1 MSETQPSCEIVWRAL
16 SERPAGDAGEAWPEW
31 VADHLGGCD
40 ACRDA
45 WDAER
50 AQVAAFRAATVPRTV
65 PAFERV
71 AGALDERQR
80 GQRRRAA
87 RLAWGLG
94 VAAMAGAVAAMV
106 LMTPAPVGLPTDGVG
121 IVDRAGLVSW
131 ARDGAWETMSDG
143 VTTLVGGDVLETGS
157 DGAVTLSR
165 PEVAEVEVGPGTRVA
180 LTSWTD
186 DVVEMRLE
194 RGALTSTVE
203 HRAAGQRFEIV
214 TPEARVVVVGTRFVT
229 HHEDGR
235 GTTVEGMSGVV
246 RVFRKDGSVAGEV
259 RAGERLQVPE
269 TQVAAGSAE
278 LRRLAAGAEA
288 QANAGAEAQA
298 NAGAEAQ
305 ANAEAEAQASAEAN
319 AGAEAQANAGAERRG
334 SGRDDRRPQANAGA
348 EAQANAGTE
357 RRGSGR
363 DDRGPQANEG
373 AERRGSGRDDR
384 GPQANAGAE
393 RRGSGR
399 DDRGPQASERGPE
412 VGGAPAEGGRN
423 DRGPH
428 ANDGGPAG
436 HAETEA
442 RAAPVPTLGEARA
455 ALAAGRT
462 DAAVAALERHV
473 GAAPTL
479 EAWTLLGDAHLVAG
493 RQREAAA
500 AYDHAVRLA
509 GTRDPGGLVIDL
521 GEVELAL
528 GRTTAARERW
538 GDYLERFPNGA
549 TAPRVAS
556 RLARLLAEAG
566 DDGDAEQLWRMVL
579 ARIPRA
585 PEGATALAE
594 LGRRLLAR
602 RAWDAAA
609 ALFEPHAD
617 PPRGRLGETAL
628 AGLVHARAGQGRRE
642 AVIALAERYR
652 RAFPDGRR
660 AAEVRA
666 LAEAAAAP

>member
-1 MSETQPSCEIVWRAL
+1 
-16 SERPAGDAGEAWPEW
+16 
-31 VADHLGGCD
+31 
-40 ACRDA
+40 
-45 WDAER
+45 
-50 AQVAAFRAATVPRTV
+50 
-65 PAFERV
+65 
-71 AGALDERQR
+71 
-80 GQRRRAA
+80 
-87 RLAWGLG
+87 
-94 VAAMAGAVAAMV
+94 
-106 LMTPAPVGLPTDGVG
+106 
-121 IVDRAGLVSW
+121 
-131 ARDGAWETMSDG
+131 
-143 VTTLVGGDVLETGS
+143 
-157 DGAVTLSR
+157 
-165 PEVAEVEVGPGTRVA
+165 
-180 LTSWTD
+180 
-186 DVVEMRLE
+186 
-194 RGALTSTVE
+194 
-203 HRAAGQRFEIV
+203 
-214 TPEARVVVVGTRFVT
+214 
-229 HHEDGR
+229 
-235 GTTVEGMSGVV
+235 
-246 RVFRKDGSVAGEV
+246 
-259 RAGERLQVPE
+259 
-269 TQVAAGSAE
+269 
-278 LRRLAAGAEA
+278 
-288 QANAGAEAQA
+288 
-298 NAGAEAQ
+298 
-305 ANAEAEAQASAEAN
+305 
-319 AGAEAQANAGAERRG
+319 
-334 SGRDDRRPQANAGA
+334 
-348 EAQANAGTE
+348 
-357 RRGSGR
+357 
-363 DDRGPQANEG
+363 
-373 AERRGSGRDDR
+373 
-384 GPQANAGAE
+384 
-393 RRGSGR
+393 
-399 DDRGPQASERGPE
+399 

-538 GDYLERFPNGA
+538 GNYLERFPNGA